1 MGELGGVVSY
11 LYWSERRIEAIL
23 TDNGI
28 QLPESSSKI
37 TSPSVYGLAPVY
49 ERSVAGRQRASIA
62 DLIERSLG
70 QSVISRFDGDPGPR
84 YAKGLG
90 TLVFGQFIN
99 AFEYPRESAKH
110 RALMFTPCDYDDFDQ
125 GSVAICLFGSM
136 ENFAGYVNA
145 RDSQHQE
152 GWTSSSAPDVLAFL
166 QGQWIEGKGY
176 PSTRE
181 EVAIEALM
189 IADGQGMKGTGNLE
203 PLKGWRRSFT
213 YGDIQDVAEWLAEI
227 YLDVD
232 LVSSGRGREDGFRRI
247 IVGAPVWIRTP
258 RLRAIRLYN
267 EYSRAELEAMG
278 PYDGNAPSGSFGL
291 RLRSRFIRRFV
302 DRAACYGTYAFGSAP

>member
-11 LYWSERRIEAIL
+11 LYWSERRVQAIL

-37 TSPSVYGLAPVY
+37 TSPSFSGLAPIY
-49 ERSVAGRQRASIA
+49 EHSVGGRKPQRANIA

-70 QSVISRFDGDPGPR
+70 QSVISRFDSDPGPR
-84 YAKGLG
+84 YAKGIG

-99 AFEYPRESAKH
+99 SFEYPQESAKH
-110 RALMFTPCDYDDFDQ
+110 RALMFTSCDYDDSDQ
-125 GSVAICLFGSM
+125 GSIAICLFGSM
-136 ENFAGYVNA
+136 DNFAGYVNT
-145 RDSQHQE
+145 RDTQYQE

-166 QGQWIEGKGY
+166 QGQWIEGRYY
-176 PSTRE
+176 PNTRE
-181 EVAIEALM
+181 EVAIEALK
-189 IADGQGMKGTGNLE
+189 IADGQGMKDADLE
-203 PLKGWRRSFT
+203 PLKGWRRAFT

-232 LVSSGRGREDGFRRI
+232 LLSAGKGREDGFRRI

-258 RLRAIRLYN
+258 RLRAIRMYN
-267 EYSRAELEAMG
+267 EYSRAELEDTK
-278 PYDGNAPSGSFGL
+278 PHDDGNAPSDSFGF
-291 RLRSRFIRRFV
+291 RLRSRLIRHFR
-302 DRAACYGTYAFGSAP
+302 